1 MRRLFTLC
9 LSIIYLT
16 FFNSI
21 SSAQQQFGTINGTVK
36 DKEGNPLPHAIVI
49 LKNTKLGVEAD
60 EKGNYEIKNITPGSY
75 HVEVTY
81 LGYQTITKEITVIP
95 VTAITLDFETAI
107 QETEIE
113 GVEIKDFRSINGIGH
128 LPEEKNAVIYAGK
141 KTEVLLVDSLNA
153 NTAQNNPRQV
163 LGRIPG
169 MNFSETEGAGF
180 PSNGIGLRGL
190 NPTQSIEMNTRQ
202 NGYNITSDIY
212 GYNESYY
219 LPALEAVERIE
230 IVRGAASLQFGPQFG
245 GTVNYIMKQ
254 GNKNK
259 PYEYTTQQTAGSY
272 GLFNSFHSIGGTYK
286 KLSYYA
292 YGQYKDSQG
301 WRPNSQFKSFT
312 GFGQIQYQ
320 ATEKLKVGL
329 EYSIL
334 RNRIQMP
341 GGLTDEEFNKDSRQS
356 FRTRNWLNS
365 PWNILTGTIQ
375 YKFTENTELN
385 IKSSYLSSARNLV
398 WRNEDGGPGI
408 ADSISPVT
416 NTYVPREVQ
425 REAFQSL
432 TTEARLLSKYN
443 FLGKKNTVALGIR
456 HFTGKMHRQG
466 GGPGSTGSDFDLNLY
481 GGNYEYDLKFTTN
494 NLALFIENV
503 FRITDK
509 LSITPGFRYEF
520 INSTAN
526 GYITDNATV
535 VYTQSSRNRYI
546 PLAGIGGQYKVSANT
561 NIYANWSQAYRPMD
575 YSSLTPIGVTSRIDP
590 NMKDAYGYNADFGW
604 RGTVKDFLNFD
615 IGGFYLAYNRR
626 IGLISQTDNQG
637 NPYTLRTNVANSVN
651 KGIETYIEINPVKML
666 TQNSKIGSISF
677 FNSFAYIDAKYVSG
691 EFKGKWV
698 EYAPNYINRFGITYS
713 LQKFSI
719 TYQLSNT
726 GKSYGDANNTIS
738 SSDAVIGIIPAY
750 KVMDLSATYKIKN
763 YNFKAGVNNLA
774 DARYFTKR
782 TDEYPGPGIIPS
794 IARSFY
800 LSFGAKF

>member
-1 MRRLFTLC
+1 MKHLFTLG
-9 LSIIYLT
+9 LSIIFLI
-16 FFNSI
+16 FFSI
-21 SSAQQQFGTINGTVK
+21 TSSAQEQYGIIQGNVK
-36 DKEGNPLPHAIVI
+36 DKEGNPLPHAAIF
-49 LKNTKLGVEAD
+49 LKNTKLGTEAD
-60 EKGNYEIKNITPGSY
+60 EKGNYVIKNIPAGNYTL
-75 HVEVTY
+75 EVTF
-81 LGYQTITKEITVIP
+81 LGYETISKEITIL
-95 VTAITLDFETAI
+95 AGITTTLNIETTLQA
-107 QETEIE
+107 TEIE
-113 GVEIKDFRSINGIGH
+113 EVEVKDFRSINGIGH
-128 LPEEKNAVIYAGK
+128 LPEEKGAVIYAGK

-219 LPALEAVERIE
+219 VPALEAVERIE

-259 PYEYTTQQTAGSY
+259 LFEYTTQQTIGSY
-272 GLFNSFHSIGGTYK
+272 GLFNSFHSIGGTSK

-292 YGQYKDSQG
+292 YAQYKNSQG
-301 WRPNSQFKSFT
+301 WRPNSQFRALT

-320 ATEKLKVGL
+320 ATEKLKIGL

-334 RNRIQMP
+334 RNYIQMP

-375 YKFTENTELN
+375 YKFSENTELN

-416 NTYVPREVQ
+416 NSYVPREVQ

-443 FLGKKNTVALGIR
+443 FLGMKNTVAAGIR

-481 GGNYEYDLKFTTN
+481 GGDYEYDLKFTTN
-494 NLALFIENV
+494 NIAFFIENV
-503 FRITDK
+503 FRISDR

-526 GYITDNATV
+526 GYITDDTV
-535 VYTQSSRNRYI
+535 IVSTQSSRNRYI
-546 PLAGIGGQYKVSANT
+546 PLAGIGAQFKASANT

-575 YSSLTPIGVTSRIDP
+575 YSSLTPIGVTSQIDP

-604 RGTVKDFLNFD
+604 RGTVKNFLNFD

-626 IGLISQTDNQG
+626 IGLISQTDNLG

-651 KGIETYIEINPVKML
+651 KGIETYIEINPVKMI
-666 TQNSKIGSISF
+666 TGNSKIGNISL

-698 EYAPNYINRFGITYS
+698 EYAPNYINRFGITYAFK
-713 LQKFSI
+713 KFSV

-738 SSDAVIGIIPAY
+738 SSDAVIGIVPSY
-750 KVMDLSATYKIKN
+750 KVMDLSAAYKIKN